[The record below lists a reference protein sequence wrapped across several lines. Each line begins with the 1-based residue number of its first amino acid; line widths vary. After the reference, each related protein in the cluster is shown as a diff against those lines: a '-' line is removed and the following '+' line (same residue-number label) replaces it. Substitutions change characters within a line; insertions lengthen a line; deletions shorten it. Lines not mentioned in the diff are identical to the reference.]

1 MVKAYA
7 AVSDALAKNW
17 PESPICKSPE
27 NLPEI
32 IWRFTE
38 DVPISEVRAAIIGQ
52 DPGVPEHS
60 CGLAFSYPLVATG
73 EWCAT
78 KMLLDGLELSKEIS
92 FRMPETYD
100 LSKWSKRGVL
110 LLNVALTKA
119 YQYDEDGSRVGG
131 QRPFFEDN
139 LHGDAWAVV
148 TGAILQHIAA
158 NNADGVA
165 FFLLGWAAK
174 TKMWIPVMEA
184 LEREDKRH
192 LVKKAPHPCS
202 ADAYPELFKLVFE
215 DARRFW
221 LEQGLT
227 PVDWRLRKLKKKK
240 KSEKTSRS

>member
-7 AVSDALAKNW
+7 AVSDALAKNR

-38 DVPISEVRAAIIGQ
+38 DVPISEVRAAIVGQ

-148 TGAILQHIAA
+148 TGAILQHIAS
-158 NNADGVA
+158 NNADGVV
-165 FFLLGWAAK
+165 FFLLGWAAQ
-174 TKMWIPVMEA
+174 TKMQEPVEEA
-184 LEREDKRH
+184 MALKGKRH
-192 LVKKAPHPCS
+192 FVTTAPHPCGAA
-202 ADAYPELFKLVFE
+202 ADPEKFKLAFE
-215 DARRFW
+215 NARRFW
-221 LEQGLT
+221 LGKGVT

-240 KSEKTSRS
+240 KK